1 MRQLTGDGKPA
12 LLGIGL
18 LLLLPYLYALHL
30 QDLRVH
36 TLGFEAAFWA
46 AFLLYAVAVWW
57 ALHLGD
63 LPWRWLAV
71 LFVLAAGM
79 QAILIFTRPTLSDD
93 MYRYVWEGRVQVVSG
108 LSPYRYPPNAPELA
122 SLRDAQIWAS
132 VNRKT
137 AVTIYPPLAEAIFAV
152 LWRIWPDSVRWFQ
165 IIMAGGGL
173 LAGGLLV
180 GLLRDL
186 GRPTARVLIYLWSPL
201 LIFET
206 AHSAHLDGL
215 VLPLLVGAWWAR
227 LRQRDA
233 LAGALLGLAAAYKLY
248 PVLLL
253 PALWHPDYKPG
264 RGQAPAGLKMPAAIR
279 MPAAM
284 RLPAAFLGVLV
295 ASYLPAVLREGSQ
308 VIGFLPDYL
317 RETFNLS
324 PLVQAILAGLRWLN
338 AGPLHGLGLASL
350 RELALLLLG
359 TLLLLGLYMLRH
371 PAQDGETAL
380 RRSLWLMG
388 AFTLLSH
395 DLFSWYL
402 LWLLPLLAV
411 FLQPARIGR
420 LPALRADAWTGWW
433 LFCGLAALS
442 YTFFIRWRPVA
453 AAIWAQFLPL
463 YALLLVDGVRWLY
476 QAPRFSPF
484 WQRLADRSVRE

>member
-1 MRQLTGDGKPA
+1 MR
-12 LLGIGL
+12 
-18 LLLLPYLYALHL
+18 L
-30 QDLRVH
+30 QDLRLH
-36 TLGFEAAFWA
+36 TPGFEVAFWA
-46 AFLLYAVAVWW
+46 AFLLYAAAVWL
-57 ALHLGD
+57 ALRLGD
-63 LPWRWLAV
+63 LPPRWLGA

-79 QAILIFTRPTLSDD
+79 QAILVFTRPTLSDD
-93 MYRYVWEGRVQVVSG
+93 MYRYVWEGRVQVLSG
-108 LSPYRYPPNAPELA
+108 LSPYRYPPAAPELA
-122 SLRDAQIWAS
+122 SLRDAQIWSS
-132 VNRKT
+132 VNRKA
-137 AVTIYPPLAEAIFAV
+137 AVTIYPPLAEATFVV

-165 IIMAGGGL
+165 IVMAGGAL

-233 LAGALLGLAAAYKLY
+233 LVGALLGLAAAYKLY
-248 PVLLL
+248 PLLL
-253 PALWHPDYKPG
+253 FPALWRPDHKQG
-264 RGQAPAGLKMPAAIR
+264 RWQ

-284 RLPAAFLGVLV
+284 LGVLA
-295 ASYLPAVLREGSQ
+295 ASYLPGVLHDGST
-308 VIGFLPDYL
+308 VIGFLPNYL
-317 RETFNLS
+317 GETFNLS
-324 PLVQAILAGLRWLN
+324 PLVQAILAGLRELN
-338 AGPLHGLGLASL
+338 AGPLRGLGLAPL

-359 TLLLLGLYMLRH
+359 ALALLGLYMLRH
-371 PAQDGETAL
+371 PARDGETAL

-402 LWLLPLLAV
+402 LWMLPLMAV
-411 FLQPARIGR
+411 FLQPVRWGP
-420 LPALRADAWTGWW
+420 LPVLRADAWTGWW
-433 LFCGLAALS
+433 MFCGLASLS

-453 AAIWAQFLPL
+453 AATWAEFLPL
-463 YALLLVDGVRWLY
+463 YALLLVDGGRWLFK
-476 QAPRFSPF
+476 APRFSPL
-484 WQRLADRSVRE
+484 WQRLAGWAARG

>member
-1 MRQLTGDGKPA
+1 MHRISVEGWRRAA
-12 LLGIGL
+12 LLGLGL
-18 LLLLPYLYALHL
+18 FLLLPYLYALHL
-30 QDLRVH
+30 QDLRAH
-36 TLGFEAAFWA
+36 TPGFEVAFWA
-46 AFLLYAVAVWW
+46 AFLLYAAAVWL
-57 ALHLGD
+57 ALRIGD
-63 LPWRWLAV
+63 LPPRWLGV
-71 LFVLAAGM
+71 LFVLAASM

-122 SLRDAQIWAS
+122 SLRDAHIWAS
-132 VNRKT
+132 VNRKP
-137 AVTIYPPLAEAIFAV
+137 AVTIYPPLAEATFAV

-165 IIMAGGGL
+165 IVMAGGAL

-186 GRPTARVLIYLWSPL
+186 GHPTARVLIYLWSPL

-253 PALWHPDYKPG
+253 AALWRPDHKQG
-264 RGQAPAGLKMPAAIR
+264 RWQMPAAC
-279 MPAAM
+279 
-284 RLPAAFLGVLV
+284 LGVLV
-295 ASYLPAVLREGSQ
+295 ASYLPGVLRQGSA
-308 VIGFLPDYL
+308 VIGFLPNYL
-317 RETFNLS
+317 GETFNLS
-324 PLVQAILAGLRWLN
+324 PLVQVILAGLRELN
-338 AGPLHGLGLASL
+338 AGALHGLGLAPL

-359 TLLLLGLYMLRH
+359 VLALLGLYMLRH

-388 AFTLLSH
+388 VFTLLSH
-395 DLFSWYL
+395 DLFAWYL

-411 FLQPARIGR
+411 FLQPAQWGR
-420 LPALRADAWTGWW
+420 FPALRADAWTGWW
-433 LFCGLAALS
+433 LFCGLAAFS
-442 YTFFIRWRPVA
+442 YIFFIHWRPVA

-476 QAPRFSPF
+476 KAPRFSPF
-484 WQRLADRSVRE
+484 WQRLAGRSVRG

>member
-1 MRQLTGDGKPA
+1 MIAKGRLA
-12 LLGIGL
+12 LLGLGL
-18 LLLLPYLYALHL
+18 LLLLPYLYALRL
-30 QDLRVH
+30 QDLRLR
-36 TLGFEAAFWA
+36 TPGFEAAFWA
-46 AFLLYAVAVWW
+46 AFLLYAAAVWL

-63 LPWRWLAV
+63 LPPRWLGA
-71 LFVLAAGM
+71 LFLLAAGM
-79 QAILIFTRPTLSDD
+79 QAILVFTRPTLSDD
-93 MYRYVWEGRVQVVSG
+93 MYRYVWEGRVQVLSG
-108 LSPYRYPPNAPELA
+108 LSPYHYPPSAPELA
-122 SLRDAQIWAS
+122 SLRDAHIWAS

-137 AVTIYPPLAEAIFAV
+137 AVTIYPPLAEATFAG

-165 IIMAGGGL
+165 IVMAGGAL

-248 PVLLL
+248 PALLL
-253 PALWHPDYKPG
+253 PALWHLDHKQG
-264 RGQAPAGLKMPAAIR
+264 RWQLPAALK
-279 MPAAM
+279 
-284 RLPAAFLGVLV
+284 LPAAFLGVLI
-295 ASYLPAVLREGSQ
+295 ASYLPAVLSAQAKLGTGSA

-324 PLVQAILAGLRWLN
+324 PLVQAILAVLRQLN
-338 AGPLHGLGLASL
+338 EGSLHGLGLAPL
-350 RELALLLLG
+350 RELALLMLG
-359 TLLLLGLYMLRH
+359 ALALLGLYMLWH
-371 PAQDGETAL
+371 PAQDGETVL
-380 RRSLWLMG
+380 RRSLWLIG
-388 AFTLLSH
+388 VFILLSH

-411 FLQPARIGR
+411 FLQPARVGR
-420 LPALRADAWTGWW
+420 LPAFRADAWTGWW

-442 YTFFIRWRPVA
+442 YTFFIHWRPVI
-453 AAIWAQFLPL
+453 AAIWVQFLPL
-463 YALLLVDGVRWLY
+463 YAFLLVDGARWLSTAARY
-476 QAPRFSPF
+476 SPRYLLSAL
-484 WQRLADRSVRE
+484 WQRLAERSVRG

>member
-1 MRQLTGDGKPA
+1 MRPLIRDSRLA
-12 LLGIGL
+12 LLGLGL
-18 LLLLPYLYALHL
+18 VLLLPYLYALRL

-36 TLGFEAAFWA
+36 TQGFEVAFWA
-46 AFLLYAVAVWW
+46 AFLLYAAAVW
-57 ALHLGD
+57 LSLRLGD
-63 LPWRWLAV
+63 LPPRWLGM

-79 QAILIFTRPTLSDD
+79 QAILVFTRPTLSDD

-108 LSPYRYPPNAPELA
+108 LSPYRYPPSAPELA
-122 SLRDAQIWAS
+122 SLRDAHIWAS

-137 AVTIYPPLAEAIFAV
+137 AVTIYPPLAEATFAV

-165 IIMAGGGL
+165 IVMAGGAL

-215 VLPLLVGAWWAR
+215 MLPLLVGAWWAR

-253 PALWHPDYKPG
+253 PALWRPDHKQG
-264 RGQAPAGLKMPAAIR
+264 RWQM
-279 MPAAM
+279 
-284 RLPAAFLGVLV
+284 PAAFLGVLV
-295 ASYLPAVLREGSQ
+295 ASYLPAVLSQGSA

-324 PLVQAILAGLRWLN
+324 PLVQAILAGLRQLN
-338 AGPLHGLGLASL
+338 AGALHGLGLTPL

-359 TLLLLGLYMLRH
+359 VLALLGLYMLRR
-371 PAQDGETAL
+371 PVRDGAAAL

-388 AFTLLSH
+388 AFVLLSH

-411 FLQPARIGR
+411 FLQPARVGR
-420 LPALRADAWTGWW
+420 LPGLRLDAWTGWW
-433 LFCGLAALS
+433 LLCGLAALS
-442 YTFFIRWRPVA
+442 YTFFIRWRPVT

-463 YALLLVDGVRWLY
+463 YAFLLVDGARWLY
-476 QAPRFSPF
+476 QAFHFSPL
-484 WQRLADRSVRE
+484 WQRLADHLVRG

>member
-1 MRQLTGDGKPA
+1 MRRLFGESGMTKGV
-12 LLGIGL
+12 LGLGL
-18 LLLLPYLYALHL
+18 LLLLPYLYAWYL

-36 TLGFEAAFWA
+36 TLAFEAAFWV
-46 AFLLYAVAVWW
+46 AFLLYAVVVWL
-57 ALHLGD
+57 ALRLGD
-63 LPWRWLAV
+63 FPPRWLAV

-79 QAILIFTRPTLSDD
+79 QAILVFTRPTLSDD

-122 SLRDAQIWAS
+122 SLRDAHIWAS
-132 VNRKT
+132 VNRKP
-137 AVTIYPPLAEAIFAV
+137 AVTIYPPLAEATFAL

-165 IIMAGGGL
+165 IVMSGGAL

-227 LRQRDA
+227 LRGRDA
-233 LAGALLGLAAAYKLY
+233 LSGALLGLAAAYKLY
-248 PVLLL
+248 PALLL
-253 PALWHPDYKPG
+253 PALWRPDHKQG
-264 RGQAPAGLKMPAAIR
+264 RWR
-279 MPAAM
+279 MPAA
-284 RLPAAFLGVLV
+284 LLGVLAV
-295 ASYLPAVLREGSQ
+295 SYLLAILRQGSA
-308 VIGFLPDYL
+308 VIGFLPNYL

-324 PLVQAILAGLRWLN
+324 PLVQAVLAALRVLN
-338 AGPLHGLGLASL
+338 AGVLHGLGLGPL

-359 TLLLLGLYMLRH
+359 ALALLGLYMLRH

-388 AFTLLSH
+388 AFILLSH
-395 DLFSWYL
+395 DLFSWYM

-411 FLQPARIGR
+411 FLQPGRLGR

-442 YTFFIRWRPVA
+442 YTFFIRWRPVP
-453 AAIWAQFLPL
+453 AAIWGEFLPL
-463 YALLLVDGVRWLY
+463 YALLLLDGWRWL
-476 QAPRFSPF
+476 QRQVALRPF
-484 WQRLADRSVRE
+484 GSGWRAGQGAGE

>member
-1 MRQLTGDGKPA
+1 MRAMIAKGRPA
-12 LLGIGL
+12 LLGLGL
-18 LLLLPYLYALHL
+18 LLLLPYLYALRL

-36 TLGFEAAFWA
+36 ALGFEAAFWA
-46 AFLLYAVAVWW
+46 AFLLYAAAAWL
-57 ALHLGD
+57 ALRLGD
-63 LPWRWLAV
+63 LSSRWLVA

-79 QAILIFTRPTLSDD
+79 QAILVFTRPTLSDD
-93 MYRYVWEGRVQVVSG
+93 MYRYVWEGRVQVLSG

-122 SLRDAQIWAS
+122 SLRDPQIWAS
-132 VNRKT
+132 VNRKP
-137 AVTIYPPLAEAIFAV
+137 AVTIYPPLAEATFAL

-165 IIMAGGGL
+165 IVMAGGAL

-227 LRQRDA
+227 QRQRDA

-248 PVLLL
+248 PILLL
-253 PALWHPDYKPG
+253 PALWRPDNKQG
-264 RGQAPAGLKMPAAIR
+264 RWQMPAAC
-279 MPAAM
+279 
-284 RLPAAFLGVLV
+284 LGVLV
-295 ASYLPAVLREGSQ
+295 ASYLPAVLSQGSA
-308 VIGFLPDYL
+308 VIGFLPNYL
-317 RETFNLS
+317 SETFNLS
-324 PLVQAILAGLRWLN
+324 PLVQAILAGLRELN
-338 AGPLHGLGLASL
+338 AGEWMIFIRLHGLGLAPL
-350 RELALLLLG
+350 RELALILLG
-359 TLLLLGLYMLRH
+359 TLALLGLYMLRH
-371 PAQDGETAL
+371 PAQEGETAL

-388 AFTLLSH
+388 AFILLSH

-402 LWLLPLLAV
+402 LWLLPLLAI
-411 FLQPARIGR
+411 FLQPASLGR

-453 AAIWAQFLPL
+453 AAVWAQFLPL

-476 QAPRFSPF
+476 QASRFSPGCTSSAGCILF
-484 WQRLADRSVRE
+484 ALWKRLADRSVRG